1 MKTLTAL
8 IVLAFTATPALAVA
22 DGPKASRA
30 SKSTATATNSKATTK
45 AKYKKVRELI
55 FTDDE
60 VTAARAGGAGEIIQV
75 RVQTKKSSLI
85 RIRGNFLPELVKSA
99 ENI

>member
-1 MKTLTAL
+1 MRTLAAL

-22 DGPKASRA
+22 DRPTSGKASKPA
-30 SKSTATATNSKATTK
+30 PTATAAKV
-45 AKYKKVRELI
+45 KYKKVQEMI

-60 VTAARAGGAGEIIQV
+60 VTASRAGGAGEMIQV
-75 RVQTKKSSLI
+75 RKQTKKSSLI

>member
-1 MKTLTAL
+1 MKTLAAL

-22 DGPKASRA
+22 DGPRASRA
-30 SKSTATATNSKATTK
+30 SKSTATTTTTTTTTK
-45 AKYKKVRELI
+45 AKYKKVQEMI

-60 VTAARAGGAGEIIQV
+60 VTASRAGGAGEIIQV
-75 RVQTKKSSLI
+75 RGQTKKSSLI